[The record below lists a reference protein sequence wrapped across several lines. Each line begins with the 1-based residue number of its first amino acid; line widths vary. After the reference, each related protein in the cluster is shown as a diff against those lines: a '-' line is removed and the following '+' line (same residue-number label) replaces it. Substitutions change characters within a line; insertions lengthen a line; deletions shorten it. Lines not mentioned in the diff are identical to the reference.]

1 MQKSENS
8 DLEQL
13 KESMLLPNPF
23 EAGKS
28 AQESQQWEMIKSPLN
43 KADQTQDLPFKD
55 LADKDD
61 QDRYENL
68 LMDKIRS
75 NSMVQSRYE
84 LSMMNKT
91 QLNQPQEV
99 NTPGSGD
106 ENSSNV
112 NSEPTIHP
120 REAPSVSDDSFHRMN
135 DQ

>member
-1 MQKSENS
+1 
-8 DLEQL
+8 
-13 KESMLLPNPF
+13 
-23 EAGKS
+23 
-28 AQESQQWEMIKSPLN
+28 MIKSPLN

-55 LADKDD
+55 LAEKED
-61 QDRYENL
+61 QDKYENL

-99 NTPGSGD
+99 NTPGEDD

-120 REAPSVSDDSFHRMN
+120 REVSAVSDDSFHRMD